1 MENSHEM
8 ENLLAGYSD
17 TLQFIL
23 QFLHTEGF
31 QEAENVLMQEIEKR
45 LPVLLEEK
53 IAAGSLASSG
63 VSNATTEPEVGEVSA
78 NAVLSARLIFLFELL

>member
-1 MENSHEM
+1 MESSNEM

-53 IAAGSLASSG
+53 IAAGGLGSSS
-63 VSNATTEPEVGEVSA
+63 VSNATEPEVGEVSA
-78 NAVLSARLIFLFELL
+78 NAVLSEHCLIFELL